1 MQFNTRENKRRA
13 KDKKL
18 QEIRY
23 KHLANNPNGEITG
36 IPIIKTVINKPSTQM
51 QMEILQ
57 MHRVIGNDALRRN
70 LDPVRNASTALRSN
84 SQENMH
90 CISCHDQTNVL
101 QPKSPERIS
110 YKEQLRAMGMRSKK
124 IQFDVKDFQGIPAN
138 LAMDFMYIYDGREWG
153 TGIRWWHYRR
163 TGKCNTEYIFPR
175 KSDITIE
182 LYRDTEKS
190 RWLIGQQKIPV
201 LRPRRGDIK
210 LNIQEEKTVLNIN
223 ASDQDKARAEAARI
237 LNYPQTK
244 KVKYEWFDVKTAGE
258 LEAGQYRWEIHAPTG
273 FSVAQV

>member
-1 MQFNTRENKRRA
+1 MTMQFNTRENKRKA

-124 IQFDVKDFQGIPAN
+124 I
-138 LAMDFMYIYDGREWG
+138 
-153 TGIRWWHYRR
+153 
-163 TGKCNTEYIFPR
+163 
-175 KSDITIE
+175 
-182 LYRDTEKS
+182 
-190 RWLIGQQKIPV
+190 
-201 LRPRRGDIK
+201 
-210 LNIQEEKTVLNIN
+210 
-223 ASDQDKARAEAARI
+223 
-237 LNYPQTK
+237 
-244 KVKYEWFDVKTAGE
+244 
-258 LEAGQYRWEIHAPTG
+258 
-273 FSVAQV
+273 